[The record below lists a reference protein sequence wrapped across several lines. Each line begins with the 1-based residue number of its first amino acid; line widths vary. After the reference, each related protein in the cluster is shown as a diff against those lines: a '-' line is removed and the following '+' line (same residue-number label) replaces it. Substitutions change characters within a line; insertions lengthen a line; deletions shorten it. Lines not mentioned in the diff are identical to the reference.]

1 MTSAPQRK
9 RRWIIAAL
17 IAGIVFLGG
26 VAVEVLSDDLK
37 RILEPYR
44 NYVWSI
50 LGLAFLAAI
59 IMAIKESRAKDDP
72 PEEKPQSERDI
83 SAGEVKDS
91 ILNTGDKNLIAN
103 HTQGDVV
110 GGDKIT
116 DIDAD
121 GDIVQVK
128 HVHIHAPETR
138 DPSPL
143 HQLPAPPRDFTG
155 RAEELEDLLANIQQ
169 GVAISGLRGQGG
181 VGKTALALKLA
192 EIIMD
197 RYPDAQFYLDL
208 RGVSANPLSSADA
221 MAHVIRAY
229 HSTAKL
235 PESEAELSA
244 IYHSLLHNKRAL
256 ILMDNAKDRRQ
267 VEPLLPPA
275 GCVLIVTSR
284 VHFTLPGLYDKDLD
298 ALPLEDARKLLLTI
312 AKRIGDAADEI
323 AGLCGRLPLALRVA
337 ASAIAER
344 RNLSPADYARRLRDA
359 RHRLSQLKEVDVVL
373 NESCE
378 LLDEESRRRWRML
391 AVFAKTF
398 DESAAAAVWEMEED
412 AANDALGDLLT
423 YSLIE
428 YDTASSRYSLH
439 DLARIFADGRL
450 SDIERDAAKQ
460 RHAQHYC
467 QTLAQT
473 TELYLQGGEAVK
485 RGVAL
490 FDLERENIEAGWA
503 WAESL
508 MESDEE
514 AAQMCIE
521 YPTAGVYVLDL
532 RQHPRERIRWL
543 EFQLAA
549 ARRLKKRDYE
559 GNATGN
565 LGLAYADLGETR
577 KAIEFY
583 EQRLIIA
590 REIGDR
596 RGEGAATGNLGLAY
610 AALGETRK
618 AIEYHEKYLA
628 IAREIGDRRGEGNA
642 LWNMSLSL
650 DKLGECARA
659 IECAEAALKIYA
671 EIESPHAEMVRKKLA
686 EWKEEAEE

>member
-1 MTSAPQRK
+1 MTSAPKRK
-9 RRWIIAAL
+9 RNKKWILGAL
-17 IAGIVFLGG
+17 VAVIVFLGE
-26 VAVEVLSDDLK
+26 VAIEALSDDLE
-37 RILEPYR
+37 RILEPYHY
-44 NYVWSI
+44 YVWSA
-50 LGLAFLAAI
+50 LGLAFIAAI
-59 IMAIKESRAKDDP
+59 IMAIKESRSKDDP
-72 PEEKPQSERDI
+72 PEEKPQSGRNI

-91 ILNTGDKNLIAN
+91 ILNTGNDNVIAN

-110 GGDKIT
+110 RGDKIT
-116 DIDAD
+116 NIDAD
-121 GDIVQVK
+121 GDAVQGDK

-155 RAEELEDLLANIQQ
+155 RAEELEDLLTNIQQ

-181 VGKTALALKLA
+181 VGKTTLALKLA

-244 IYHSLLHNKRAL
+244 IYNSLLHDKRAL

-344 RNLSPADYARRLRDA
+344 RNLSPADYAKRLRDA
-359 RHRLSQLKEVDVVL
+359 RQRLSQLKEVDVVL

-467 QTLAQT
+467 QALARAD
-473 TELYLQGGEAVK
+473 ELYLQGGEAVK
-485 RGVAL
+485 RGL
-490 FDLERENIEAGWA
+490 DLLDLERENIEAGWA

-514 AAQMCIE
+514 AAQLCIE
-521 YPTAGVYVLDL
+521 YSDAGRYTSRGHRL
-532 RQHPRERIRWL
+532 RFCSES
-543 EFQLAA
+543 
-549 ARRLKKRDYE
+549 
-559 GNATGN
+559 
-565 LGLAYADLGETR
+565 
-577 KAIEFY
+577 
-583 EQRLIIA
+583 
-590 REIGDR
+590 
-596 RGEGAATGNLGLAY
+596 
-610 AALGETRK
+610 
-618 AIEYHEKYLA
+618 
-628 IAREIGDRRGEGNA
+628 
-642 LWNMSLSL
+642 SL
-650 DKLGECARA
+650 
-659 IECAEAALKIYA
+659 
-671 EIESPHAEMVRKKLA
+671 
-686 EWKEEAEE
+686 